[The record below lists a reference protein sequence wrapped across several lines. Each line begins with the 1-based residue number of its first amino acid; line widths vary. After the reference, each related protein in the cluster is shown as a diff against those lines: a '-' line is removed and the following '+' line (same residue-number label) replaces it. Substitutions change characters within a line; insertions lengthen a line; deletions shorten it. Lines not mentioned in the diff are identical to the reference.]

1 LSKQASKTFEVAEV
15 PKVPIRSIQRL
26 YNPFMTLS
34 VTVST
39 VFMQDVNVQTEL
51 DAAKIENM
59 VQMFGEAI
67 IELKSQLTMKIVI
80 FCKNCVPTR
89 LL

>member
-1 LSKQASKTFEVAEV
+1 M

-80 FCKNCVPTR
+80 ICKNCLPTR
-89 LL
+89 L